1 MSQLCLLSNPRH
13 GRRGAPSRCRD
24 VCAALIELEQHHDA
38 MIAPLVCFSDCKQA
52 KQKTTQLFRSI
63 VFGSR
68 HLSDCCTMPPK
79 VKSKSAALAIEAMAS
94 KPDKPSDVQQRKPE
108 DDASPLPAVARKVK
122 GAKTA
127 KATSKA
133 NQAPMTKKKQGRPT
147 FACIGFEA
155 HVAIS
160 DACGIVRHRRNSYAK
175 RMIFAHAKIYRNRDS
190 HRTRHQR
197 PHPKVP
203 GPLCP

>member
-1 MSQLCLLSNPRH
+1 
-13 GRRGAPSRCRD
+13 
-24 VCAALIELEQHHDA
+24 

-133 NQAPMTKKKQGRPT
+133 NQAPMTKNKQGRPT
-147 FACIGFEA
+147 FAKRLTKHIADECVVHEEIVQKVLDALEKLAAEA
-155 HVAIS
+155 LKQNGMYKLNFAVMKLRMKQARPEREKNV
-160 DACGIVRHRRNSYAK
+160 CGKVVTLKEKPATK
-175 RMIFAHAKIYRNRDS
+175 VVKMHATKDF
-190 HRTRHQR
+190 QQ
-197 PHPKVP
+197 KVV
-203 GPLCP
+203 